1 MTVWILSIVG
11 CAFLGVMIDIVSPNG
26 SLNKFIKSI
35 FALFLVFVLM
45 GPIKNFIT
53 TKTSGLG
60 EISVGIKEDEEFL
73 IKYNQNLAI
82 QYEQEINK
90 RLVASGIEGVSIS
103 ILINLSNVEFEI
115 IEVAVWLENLV
126 LNENINHNN
135 KYEKIEKVIKEV
147 VGDEQ
152 EIEFYE

>member
-1 MTVWILSIVG
+1 MTAWILSIVG

-82 QYEQEINK
+82 QYEREINK
-90 RLVASGIEGVSIS
+90 RLVASGIDGVSIS